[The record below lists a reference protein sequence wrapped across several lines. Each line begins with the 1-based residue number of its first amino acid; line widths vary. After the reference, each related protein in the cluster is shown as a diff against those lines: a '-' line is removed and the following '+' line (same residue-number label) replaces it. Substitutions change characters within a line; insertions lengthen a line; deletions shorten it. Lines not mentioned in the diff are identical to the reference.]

1 MANTFP
7 RGDNEFLAAIIVFYE
22 YIDANQ
28 ASFSAFDTARVA
40 SLKAL
45 RDSFQVSLQ
54 NQQQKD
60 AEARAATAQKNIDRK
75 TTEDAFND
83 AARDLK
89 NDASVDAAAIA
100 SAGLNMPDDTPTAVA
115 APTTR
120 PTGSVDTSQRLE
132 HRISFVDETAATS
145 QKRGKPE
152 GVRACQIWVKIG
164 GEPPSDVKECQFL
177 AEDSASPYLA
187 VYAGADA
194 GKAAYYILRWISTRG
209 ETGPISETIAATIT
223 G

>member
-7 RGDNEFLAAIIVFYE
+7 RGDNEFLAAIKVFYT
-22 YIDANQ
+22 YVDNNQ
-28 ASFSAFDTARVA
+28 ASLSDFGAARVT
-40 SLKAL
+40 SLKDL
-45 RDSFQVSLQ
+45 RDGFEASLQ

-60 AEARAATAQKNIDRK
+60 ADAQAATAQKNIDRK

-89 NDASVDAAAIA
+89 TDDAADAAAVEG
-100 SAGLNMPDDTPTAVA
+100 AGLSLADDTPTASV

-120 PTGSVDTSQRLE
+120 PIGSVDTSQRLE
-132 HRISFVDETAATS
+132 HRISFIDEKAATS
-145 QKRGKPE
+145 QTRAKPD
-152 GVRACQIWVKIG
+152 GVRACQIWVKIDG
-164 GEPPSDVKECQFL
+164 TAPTDVKECQFL
-177 AEDSASPYLA
+177 AEDSATPYLA
-187 VYAGADA
+187 VYSGTDA
-194 GKAAYYILRWISTRG
+194 GKTAYYILRWVSTRG